1 MIEKEEDLSSLL
13 KLIDK
18 KKRFVVATHI
28 QPDGDA
34 IGSLLGFGLL
44 LEGMG
49 KEIFLSWGETIS
61 VPAQYSFLPG
71 IELLRDPSL
80 SPSTVENF
88 IALDCATLDRLGSL
102 SQIARKATNLISI
115 DHHSKK
121 TRFASL
127 NIIDE
132 HSSST
137 AEIVLGISK
146 ALNLKLTKDIAT
158 CLYVGIVTD
167 TGRFQYSNTTA
178 GTFGAAQELLEYG
191 VSPNYIFQKVYENTP
206 FNYLKLLG
214 LALSRTTFVKDY
226 GLIYTWILQSDLQE
240 TDIDISETENLID
253 SLRSVKGIKIAV
265 VFKEQAPNKVNVS
278 LRSRGEIKVDKLAE
292 LFGGGGH
299 PNAAGFKSTDG
310 LKVTLKNLLKAL

>member
-1 MIEKEEDLSSLL
+1 M
-13 KLIDK
+13 
-18 KKRFVVATHI
+18 
-28 QPDGDA
+28 
-34 IGSLLGFGLL
+34 
-44 LEGMG
+44 
-49 KEIFLSWGETIS
+49 
-61 VPAQYSFLPG
+61 
-71 IELLRDPSL
+71 
-80 SPSTVENF
+80 
-88 IALDCATLDRLGSL
+88 
-102 SQIARKATNLISI
+102 
-115 DHHSKK
+115 
-121 TRFASL
+121 
-127 NIIDE
+127 
-132 HSSST
+132 
-137 AEIVLGISK
+137 GISK

-178 GTFGAAQELLEYG
+178 GTFGSAQELLEYG